1 MSPRGIAFVVS
12 FLIVIII
19 VFLVNRFL
27 RPSLR
32 QLLEEITGLPAAT
45 EFYLRSFLI
54 VVFLVAAAASIGST
68 HSELKPD
75 SHFMEYVWSVADD
88 LKSVLQ
94 GIFGVV
100 LGYVAMITILVASLR
115 RRQP

>member
-1 MSPRGIAFVVS
+1 MSPRGIAFVIS
-12 FLIVIII
+12 FLIVIVIA
-19 VFLVNRFL
+19 FLVGRFL

-54 VVFLVAAAASIGST
+54 VVFFVAAAAAIGST
-68 HSELKPD
+68 HNDLKPD
-75 SHFMEYVWSVADD
+75 SHFMEYVWSVAEG
-88 LKSVLQ
+88 LKSALE
-94 GIFGVV
+94 GIFEVL
-100 LGYVAMITILVASLR
+100 LGYVAIITILVASLR